1 MNSRTFHI
9 RIKEWFPPSDEVAA
23 IMAQLCVLRE
33 DLYLEMQGLNED
45 EIKPLDANGDN
56 YRSTYFFRNSTR
68 TLYEIRNAVETL
80 KIEKTFI
87 KQLAAQTKF
96 HEAFVE
102 FDNAMSEARE
112 LVKRLRHETGG
123 HLDDGAFK
131 KALEC
136 ITPETQVLFQSANSP
151 KALHYK
157 FCLEFLGAIFL
168 SEVDKDFEDEWD
180 RILATTA
187 DVSFKAIK
195 AVDMIFM
202 AYVEQRRFQY

>member
-1 MNSRTFHI
+1 MNSRTLHI
-9 RIKEWFPPSDEVAA
+9 RIKEWFPPGDEVAA
-23 IMAQLCVLRE
+23 LMAQLCVLRE
-33 DLYLEMQGLNED
+33 DLYLEMQGLHED
-45 EIKPLDANGDN
+45 KINPLDANGDN

-68 TLYEIRNAVETL
+68 TLFEIRNAVETL

-87 KQLAAQTKF
+87 KQLAEQNNF

-102 FDNAMSEARE
+102 FDKAMSEAHE

-123 HLDDGAFK
+123 HLDDRAFK
-131 KALEC
+131 KALES
-136 ITPETQVLFQSANSP
+136 ISLETQVLFQSGSTP
-151 KALHYK
+151 ETLHYK

-168 SEVDKDFEDEWD
+168 SKVDKDFEKEWA
-180 RILATTA
+180 RILRTTA
-187 DVSFKAIK
+187 DVSLKAIN

>member
-1 MNSRTFHI
+1 
-9 RIKEWFPPSDEVAA
+9 
-23 IMAQLCVLRE
+23 MAQLCVLRE

-68 TLYEIRNAVETL
+68 TLFEIGNAVETL

-87 KQLAAQTKF
+87 KQLAAQKNF

-102 FDNAMSEARE
+102 FDKAMSEARA

-131 KALEC
+131 KALES
-136 ITPETQVLFQSANSP
+136 ISSDTQVLFQSGTNP
-151 KALHYK
+151 KTLHYK
-157 FCLEFLGAIFL
+157 FSLEFLGAIFL
-168 SEVDKDFEDEWD
+168 SEVDKDYEEEWA
-180 RILATTA
+180 RILRTTA
-187 DVSFKAIK
+187 DVSFKAIN

-202 AYVEQRRFQY
+202 AYVEQRGFQY